1 MEDNGLEFLLDAV
14 DRFPLC
20 EEFANI
26 LDHGDPVPLAVLS
39 WNCATSVESAD
50 SNVGSGCGQRVG
62 GVSQVWEEGS
72 GRRRREASP
81 TRSEQLTEGES
92 GGARMN
98 NKLRLGSVL
107 PDRTH
112 FLQE

>member
-62 GVSQVWEEGS
+62 GVSQVAS
-72 GRRRREASP
+72 RERA
-81 TRSEQLTEGES
+81 
-92 GGARMN
+92 ARQNPFPSRMSA
-98 NKLRLGSVL
+98 L
-107 PDRTH
+107 
-112 FLQE
+112 E